1 MRIGINMPFVREDGE
16 PLSAKD
22 IMTRAVAI
30 EKAGFDGIWIGDAIG
45 RMRLTRP
52 DPFLWLLPAA
62 AATERIE
69 VGTAILQLPLRNPVE
84 LAQRFVT
91 IQALTR
97 GRFTVGV
104 GSGSTKEDFDACG
117 VDYEKRFKIFGESLS
132 IIRRLCRGEVVGT
145 ADLNP
150 WQTNQ
155 GGPPILIGAW
165 ANGRWLKR
173 CAEEYDGWIAS
184 GGRTNFVTLR
194 EGIKRYRDMGGG
206 RAIVAT
212 VPVDLSAESS
222 ELDEHGPFNLRCGPE
237 EASARLHRLAEL
249 GYDDVLLYRV
259 RSSREQARAPGR
271 SHYEADLDEENLA
284 QIRSVFPAHNRRP

>member
-1 MRIGINMPFVREDGE
+1 MRLGINMPFVREDGE
-16 PLSAKD
+16 PLTAKD
-22 IMTRAVAI
+22 IMARAVAI
-30 EKAGFDGIWIGDAIG
+30 EAAGFDGIWIGDAIG
-45 RMRLTRP
+45 RQRLTRP

-62 AATERIE
+62 AATEHIE

-84 LAQRFVT
+84 LAQRFIT
-91 IQALTR
+91 LQALTR

-117 VDYEKRFKIFGESLS
+117 VDFERRFSLFSQS
-132 IIRRLCRGEVVGT
+132 ISTIRRLCRGEVVGT

-150 WQTNQ
+150 WAVNA
-155 GGPPILIGAW
+155 GGPPILVGAW
-165 ANGRWLKR
+165 ASSVWLRR

-194 EGIKRYRDMGGG
+194 EGIKRYRDLGGG
-206 RAIVAT
+206 RAVVAT
-212 VPVDLSAESS
+212 VPVDLTAETTA
-222 ELDEHGPFNLRCGPE
+222 LDEEGPFNLRCDPD

-249 GYDDVLLYRV
+249 GFDDVLLYRI
-259 RSSREQARAPGR
+259 RSAREQAKTPGR

-284 QIRSVFPAHNRRP
+284 QIRAILPKEPSKT